1 MCTSKTN
8 TDNSIKSTSP
18 SRRSSWKVFTV
29 VLVGM
34 AVALIVIVG
43 RQSQAPILDCDLPSE
58 KPRLACIGHG
68 LGDAR
73 PLPAQG

>member
-1 MCTSKTN
+1 
-8 TDNSIKSTSP
+8 
-18 SRRSSWKVFTV
+18 V
-29 VLVGM
+29 M

-43 RQSQAPILDCDLPSE
+43 RQNQEPTLNCDLPSE

-68 LGDAR
+68 LGESR